1 MNERNKQLSLL
12 CLTCR
17 PYHVMFVNIR
27 KKEKYYIDKFSAAR
41 NYNKIYVKQ
50 KRKQYNRGIFLR

>member
-1 MNERNKQLSLL
+1 
-12 CLTCR
+12 
-17 PYHVMFVNIR
+17 MFVNIR